1 MPEEGIVECHL
12 EHVVVVDDVSPGLA
26 DGLDLDDVIER
37 AGGDVGAA
45 LQAGSSTTTGLR

>member
-1 MPEEGIVECHL
+1 MPFAHL

-26 DGLDLDDVIER
+26 DGLDLDDVIEQ
-37 AGGDVGAA
+37 AGGDMGAA